1 MKKIYNLLFLLTA
14 LMTYS
19 SCTSEVDDVF
29 DKSSSER
36 IEETMSNTNAIL
48 KANTKGWIM
57 KYYANSLSI
66 APSFQH
72 EINSKVSTFQ
82 HNFALSA
89 GDAEVKIELW
99 NKHNRILDT
108 NIITIQH

>member
-57 KYYANSLSI
+57 KYYANTMYGGYNVYCKFNQDKTVTVAS
-66 APSFQH
+66 
-72 EINSKVSTFQ
+72 EIDRKSV
-82 HNFALSA
+82 
-89 GDAEVKIELW
+89 V
-99 NKHNRILDT
+99 
-108 NIITIQH
+108 